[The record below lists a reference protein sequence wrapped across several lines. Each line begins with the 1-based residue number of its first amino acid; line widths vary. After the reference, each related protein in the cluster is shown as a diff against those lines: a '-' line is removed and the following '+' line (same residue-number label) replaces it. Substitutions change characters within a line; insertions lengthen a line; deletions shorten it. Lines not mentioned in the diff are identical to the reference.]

1 MVATSGPDSIGP
13 DNQPPTSNLG
23 DKVREGDVV
32 HGGAAD
38 PSAGPFA
45 RLTPPEAN
53 GRVRRSSKTP
63 DRPVDSGSVAKGT
76 SNGTSRATGN
86 GTESGAARNGDL
98 HSSQK
103 VKPPQWAQRYREGAP
118 MEPIQREGG
127 KPIERRYD
135 PILQAL
141 LRAQPSWEP
150 NNHQRDFVSATRSA
164 ADRLQ
169 PVPKLRRFFQDLLR
183 TRAHDDR
190 VMVAENFGLALSN
203 LLLHRYP
210 SSNDVIGLHPDR
222 VTRRPSDEPESDR
235 LASLWLVESLIY
247 MSANRPEVLRELTAR
262 VDSIRNFEM
271 ECECHFGID
280 ERLRGVHF
288 GAEVNSTLVM
298 ATVATYCRSAHNP
311 EARELVENLFC
322 LLTGVGAPTARRA
335 LEGAELEVQ
344 VYQAE
349 HGPLK
354 YWQPL

>member
-1 MVATSGPDSIGP
+1 L
-13 DNQPPTSNLG
+13 N
-23 DKVREGDVV
+23 
-32 HGGAAD
+32 H
-38 PSAGPFA
+38 
-45 RLTPPEAN
+45 
-53 GRVRRSSKTP
+53 TP
-63 DRPVDSGSVAKGT
+63 DRSVDSGSAA
-76 SNGTSRATGN
+76 NGIGNGARGVTGN
-86 GTESGAARNGDL
+86 GTESGAAKNGTPDA
-98 HSSQK
+98 SKK
-103 VKPPQWAQRYREGAP
+103 VKVPQWVQRYREGAP
-118 MEPIQREGG
+118 LEPIQRDG
-127 KPIERRYD
+127 KAPIERRYD
-135 PILQAL
+135 PVLQAL
-141 LRAQPSWEP
+141 LRAHPSWEP
-150 NNHQRDFVSATRSA
+150 NDDQRDFVLHTRSA

-169 PVPKLRRFFQDLLR
+169 PVSELRRLLEGKFG
-183 TRAHDDR
+183 TKAHGDR

-210 SSNDVIGLHPDR
+210 SSNDVIALHPDR

-262 VDSIRNFEM
+262 VDSIRDFEM

-298 ATVATYCRSAHNP
+298 ATVASYCRSAHNP

>member
-1 MVATSGPDSIGP
+1 MSGPDSIGP
-13 DNQPPTSNLG
+13 DYRNAGGQPLRRDSGGPVNDSG
-23 DKVREGDVV
+23 DA
-32 HGGAAD
+32 HGSAAV
-38 PSAGPFA
+38 PSEGPFE
-45 RLTPPEAN
+45 RLTPPE
-53 GRVRRSSKTP
+53 GPERVRRLAQPPALPAEPPLGASN
-63 DRPVDSGSVAKGT
+63 VASGVPGNRT
-76 SNGTSRATGN
+76 EVELGRNGTPHASK
-86 GTESGAARNGDL
+86 
-98 HSSQK
+98 K
-103 VKPPQWAQRYREGAP
+103 VKVPQWVQRYREGAP
-118 MEPIQREGG
+118 LDPIECVDDNQ
-127 KPIERRYD
+127 IERRYD

-141 LRAQPSWEP
+141 LRAHPAWQP
-150 NNHQRDFVSATRSA
+150 NNQQRDFVLRTRSA

-169 PVPKLRRFFQDLLR
+169 PVSELRRIVEGTLG

-210 SSNDVIGLHPDR
+210 SSNDVIALHPDR
-222 VTRRPSDEPESDR
+222 VARRPSDEPESDR

-349 HGPLK
+349 HGPLN